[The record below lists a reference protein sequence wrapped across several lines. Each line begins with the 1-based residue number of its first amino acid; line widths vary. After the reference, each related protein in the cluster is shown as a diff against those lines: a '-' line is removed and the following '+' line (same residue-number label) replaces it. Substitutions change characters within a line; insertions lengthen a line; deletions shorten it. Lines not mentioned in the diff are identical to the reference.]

1 MDGVLTQ
8 GVHGGAARRCSGGQI
23 TLLPIDRGNLSRPSM
38 HRAGVTLCM
47 AEPEPVIV
55 IVLIETIAPV
65 PAARCSGMIR
75 QRLGS
80 AGNDSKAVANARK
93 ESVSGGDG

>member
-1 MDGVLTQ
+1 
-8 GVHGGAARRCSGGQI
+8 
-23 TLLPIDRGNLSRPSM
+23 
-38 HRAGVTLCM
+38 M